1 MLFITEYCSV
11 KNTYSKVSKFPFH
24 IHQCLKEN
32 FGNLSVNLEI
42 HSIWL
47 RHRSWDSMTHDTST
61 LILQCQ
67 CLVSCNC
74 RKSPAK
80 KAIQGHSG
88 QMSSKSILI
97 GFSIFLV
104 WKRNIRAW
112 KTFLGACSVRL
123 HIPNYWRF
131 SLMVQTCFKGM
142 PLQWA
147 RRRVRSGSLFNAI
160 FLKVNPGFWSSRLT
174 WRREQHNEGWESG
187 GKGAQKYGRQETL
200 TSHVFFLS
208 PPPPHT
214 KLNKEMQRH
223 S

>member
-1 MLFITEYCSV
+1 MY
-11 KNTYSKVSKFPFH
+11 K
-24 IHQCLKEN
+24 
-32 FGNLSVNLEI
+32 
-42 HSIWL
+42 
-47 RHRSWDSMTHDTST
+47 
-61 LILQCQ
+61 

-142 PLQWA
+142 PLQWV
-147 RRRVRSGSLFNAI
+147 RRRVRSGSLSNTI

-174 WRREQHNEGWESG
+174 FWRQEQHNEGWESG

-200 TSHVFFLS
+200 TSHVFFLPLP
-208 PPPPHT
+208 PPPPH
-214 KLNKEMQRH
+214 KAE
-223 S
+223 

>member
-1 MLFITEYCSV
+1 
-11 KNTYSKVSKFPFH
+11 
-24 IHQCLKEN
+24 
-32 FGNLSVNLEI
+32 
-42 HSIWL
+42 
-47 RHRSWDSMTHDTST
+47 MTHDTCT

-74 RKSPAK
+74 RKYPAK

-97 GFSIFLV
+97 GFGIFLV

-112 KTFLGACSVRL
+112 KAFLGACSVWL

-160 FLKVNPGFWSSRLT
+160 FLKVNPGFWSSWLT

-200 TSHVFFLS
+200 TSHVFFL
-208 PPPPHT
+208 PPPPH
-214 KLNKEMQRH
+214 KAE
-223 S
+223 